1 MALQHFD
8 AESCHQ
14 DIDMLNV
21 GDFAQFGAALA
32 NDAQKGGSD
41 SFTFS
46 DGDPDGADSKNKCGD
61 KSQQDSNAPVISFNG
76 DRVKV
81 ALDIETLTTYS
92 CQSRTRS
99 VSRNLLTKKL
109 AQVEKERQESNEK
122 DDTQQKESL
131 KRQPETDVADLE
143 GEVKGIN
150 VDAGNDDDRS
160 AFQDN

>member
-1 MALQHFD
+1 MVLQYFE

-46 DGDPDGADSKNKCGD
+46 DGDSDGADSKNKCGD

-99 VSRNLLTKKL
+99 VSKN
-109 AQVEKERQESNEK
+109 
-122 DDTQQKESL
+122 
-131 KRQPETDVADLE
+131 
-143 GEVKGIN
+143 
-150 VDAGNDDDRS
+150 
-160 AFQDN
+160 